1 MEQQFTYI
9 VLSSMLLVFV
19 VIYFVMRAQKELQVM
34 QQSAYTNKRY
44 RSHIRENATR
54 YIALNELILVPTILL
69 YENHKFIMLLIIFF
83 FTYYNMRFFTISET
97 RFDTKLKLNVTARI
111 KRQIATLVI
120 LIGLTGVGLFML
132 GISVLHFVIIV
143 TYLLPIYMM
152 LVITLNNPIEGSIR
166 NKFKRMATKKLKSQK
181 DLFVIG
187 ITGSYGKTSIKNIV
201 GDVISEFEPELRT
214 PASFNTPNGIS
225 ITVNN
230 YLKVLHKVFIAEM
243 GAYEVGEIKE
253 LAEMTNPDIAI
264 VSSIGP
270 QHLETFKTIENVQK
284 TKMELVEYAKPNGV
298 AILNYDNKYIRE
310 YDIKRD
316 DLTIYTYGMDS
327 IAYDMYG
334 KDIEYG
340 FGKMSFTVVDNI
352 NDTEYVVT
360 TNLLGRHNLY
370 NIMAAMLVCIVRGYD
385 MDKVIKSIA
394 KVRPIEHR
402 LEFKKIDNNTLIID
416 DAFNANVEGVKE
428 AVNILSKY
436 EDYTRILITP
446 GVIDL
451 GAKGFELNQEVAQ
464 TFEGKFDM
472 MYMVGSYNQAAYES
486 VILDSKTIKY
496 QKVDNFLEAYGLAN
510 SVEGKK
516 VILICNDLPDKFN

>member
-1 MEQQFTYI
+1 MEQQFLYI
-9 VLSSMLLVFV
+9 ILSSMLAVFL
-19 VIYFVMRAQKELQVM
+19 ILYFGMRVKKELQTM

-44 RSHIRENATR
+44 RSHIRENKMR
-54 YIALNELILVPTILL
+54 YFALNELVMVPTILL
-69 YENHKFIMLLIIFF
+69 YENHKFIMLGIIFF

-97 RFDTKLKLNVTARI
+97 RFDTKLKLNITARV
-111 KRQIATLVI
+111 KRQIVTLIILLSLSSIGLV
-120 LIGLTGVGLFML
+120 LIGIPVLLT
-132 GISVLHFVIIV
+132 IILL
-143 TYLLPIYMM
+143 TYLLPVYIMI
-152 LVITLNNPIEGSIR
+152 VITVNSPLEAAIR
-166 NKFKRMATKKLKSQK
+166 NKFKKLATNKLKSQK

-243 GAYEVGEIKE
+243 GAYEIGEIKE
-253 LAEMTNPDIAI
+253 LAQMTNPDIAI

-284 TKMELVEYAKPNGV
+284 TKMELVEHVALNGV
-298 AILNYDNKYIRE
+298 AILNYDNEYIRDYE
-310 YDIKRD
+310 ISRD

-340 FGKMSFTVVDNI
+340 FGKMAFTVVDNI
-352 NDTEYVVT
+352 NDCEYKVT
-360 TNLLGRHNLY
+360 TNLLGKHNLY
-370 NIMAAMLVCIVRGYD
+370 NIMAAILVGIVRGYE
-385 MDKVIKSIA
+385 MEKVIAAIS
-394 KVRPIEHR
+394 KVRPIAHR
-402 LEFKKIDNNTLIID
+402 LEFKKLNSDTLIID
-416 DAFNANVEGVKE
+416 DAFNANIEGVKE

-436 EDYTRILITP
+436 EDYSRILITP

-451 GAKGFELNQEVAQ
+451 GAKSFELNRDIAT
-464 TFEGKFDM
+464 TFDGKIDYMF
-472 MYMVGSYNQAAYES
+472 MVGSYNEKAYS
-486 VILDSKTIKY
+486 SILKSNETIQYK
-496 QKVDNFLEAYGLAN
+496 KVDNFLEAYALAN
-510 SVEGKK
+510 AINSKK

>member
-1 MEQQFTYI
+1 MEQLFLYI
-9 VLSSMLLVFV
+9 ILSSMVLVFV
-19 VIYFVMRAQKELQVM
+19 LCYFAMRAKKELQVM

-44 RSHIRENATR
+44 RSHIRENKFR
-54 YIALNELILVPTILL
+54 YFALNELIMIPTILL
-69 YENHKFIMLLIIFF
+69 YENHKFIVLLIIAF

-97 RFDTKLKLNVTARI
+97 RFDTKLKLNITARV
-111 KRQIATLVI
+111 KRQIVTLTILLLLIAGGLFVIGVPILLVVIIETYILPI
-120 LIGLTGVGLFML
+120 LIQ
-132 GISVLHFVIIV
+132 
-143 TYLLPIYMM
+143 
-152 LVITLNNPIEGSIR
+152 LVITLNNPIEAAIR
-166 NKFKRMATKKLKSQK
+166 NKYKRMAKAKLKASN

-243 GAYEVGEIKE
+243 GAYEIGEIKE

-270 QHLETFKTIENVQK
+270 QHLETFKTIENVQR
-284 TKMELVEYAKPNGV
+284 TKMELVEYAKKGGT
-298 AILNYDNKYIRE
+298 AILNYDNEYIRD

-316 DLTIYTYGMDS
+316 DLTVYTYGMDS

-352 NDTEYVVT
+352 NDCEYQVT
-360 TNLLGRHNLY
+360 TNLLGKHNLY
-370 NIMAAMLVCIVRGYD
+370 NIMAAMLVCIDRGYD
-385 MDKVIKSIA
+385 MNKVINSIA

-402 LEFKKIDNNTLIID
+402 LEFKKVDNNTLVID

-436 EDYTRILITP
+436 EGYTRILITP

-451 GAKGFELNQEVAQ
+451 GAKGFELNRQVAE
-464 TFEGKFDM
+464 TFETKMDAMF
-472 MYMVGSYNQAAYES
+472 MVGSYNEEAYAG
-486 VILDSKTIKY
+486 VIADSKTIKY
-496 QKVDNFLEAYGLAN
+496 QKVDNFLEAYAQAN
-510 SVEGKK
+510 AIPGKK

>member
-1 MEQQFTYI
+1 MEQLFTYI
-9 VLSSMLLVFV
+9 VLSSMVAVFTIV
-19 VIYFVMRAQKELQVM
+19 YFFMRAKKELQIM

-44 RSHIRENATR
+44 RTHIRENAMR
-54 YIALNELILVPTILL
+54 YIALNEVVLILTILL
-69 YENHKFIMLLIIFF
+69 YPAHKFIMLAIIFVV
-83 FTYYNMRFFTISET
+83 TYYNMRFFTISET
-97 RFDTKLKLNVTARI
+97 RFDTKLKLNVTARV
-111 KRQIATLVI
+111 KRQMFTLALLMVASF
-120 LIGLTGVGLFML
+120 IGLQVI
-132 GISVLHFVIIV
+132 GISIIQTVIVL
-143 TYLLPIYMM
+143 TYLLPIYVM
-152 LVITLNNPIEGSIR
+152 LVITINNPIEAMIR
-166 NKFKRMATKKLKSQK
+166 NKYKRMATNKLKSQK

-243 GAYEVGEIKE
+243 GAYEVGEIQE

-284 TKMELVEYAKPNGV
+284 TKMELVEYAKKGGT
-298 AILNYDNKYIRE
+298 AILNYDNEYIRD

-352 NDTEYVVT
+352 NDTEYQVT
-360 TNLLGRHNLY
+360 TNLLGKHNLY
-370 NIMAAMLVCIVRGYD
+370 NIMAAMLVCIDRGYD
-385 MDKVIKSIA
+385 MTKVIKSIA

-402 LEFKKIDNNTLIID
+402 LEFKKISNDTLVID

-428 AVNILSKY
+428 AVNILSRY

-451 GAKGFELNQEVAQ
+451 GAKGYELNHEVAN
-464 TFEGKFDM
+464 TFEGKMDV
-472 MYMVGSYNQAAYES
+472 MYMVGNYNAAAYS
-486 VILDSKTIKY
+486 DAVSNSQTIKY
-496 QKVDNFLEAYGLAN
+496 EKVDNFLEAYSSAMAI
-510 SVEGKK
+510 EGTK

>member
-1 MEQQFTYI
+1 MEQLFAYI
-9 VLSSMLLVFV
+9 VLSSMVSIFV
-19 VIYFVMRAQKELQVM
+19 IVYFVMRTKKELQLM

-44 RSHIRENATR
+44 RTHIRENKLR
-54 YIALNELILVPTILL
+54 YIALNELILIPTILL
-69 YENHKFIMLLIIFF
+69 YTNHKFIMLLIIFV

-97 RFDTKLKLNVTARI
+97 RFDTKLKLNVTARV
-111 KRQIATLVI
+111 KRQIVTLALLII
-120 LIGLTGVGLFML
+120 LSGIGLFIIGVP
-132 GISVLHFVIIV
+132 ILHFVIII
-143 TYLLPIYMM
+143 TYLLPVYIQ
-152 LVITLNNPIEGSIR
+152 LVITLNNPIEASIR
-166 NKFKRMATKKLKSQK
+166 NKYKRMAVNKIKSQK

-270 QHLETFKTIENVQK
+270 QHLETFKTIENVQR
-284 TKMELVEYAKPNGV
+284 TKMELVEYAAPNGT
-298 AILNYDNKYIRE
+298 AILNYDNEYIRE
-310 YDIKRD
+310 YEIKRD
-316 DLTIYTYGMDS
+316 DLTVYTYGMDS

-360 TNLLGRHNLY
+360 TNLLGKHNLY

-385 MDKVIKSIA
+385 MNKVIASIA

-402 LEFKKIDNNTLIID
+402 LEFKKVDNNTLIID

-436 EDYTRILITP
+436 EEYTRILITP

-451 GAKGFELNQEVAQ
+451 GAKGFELNQEVAK
-464 TFEGKFDM
+464 TFEGKFDQM
-472 MYMVGSYNQAAYES
+472 FMVGSYNEQAYSSIIENS
-486 VILDSKTIKY
+486 QTIKY
-496 QKVDNFLEAYGLAN
+496 EKVDNFLEAYALAN
-510 SVEGKK
+510 AVEGKK

>member
-1 MEQQFTYI
+1 MNQLFLYVI
-9 VLSSMLLVFV
+9 LSSMLFVFIA
-19 VIYFVMRAQKELQVM
+19 IYFVMRAQKELQIM

-44 RSHIRENATR
+44 RTHIRENKFR
-54 YIALNELILVPTILL
+54 YLALNELILIPTIVL
-69 YENHKFIMLLIIFF
+69 YPDHKLIMLLIIAF

-97 RFDTKLKLNVTARI
+97 RFDTKLKLIITARV
-111 KRQIATLVI
+111 KRQIVTLSILVI
-120 LIGLTGVGLFML
+120 LSAIGLYKVGTPL
-132 GISVLHFVIIV
+132 IHIVIIE
-143 TYLLPIYMM
+143 TYILPVLIQ
-152 LVITLNNPIEGSIR
+152 LVITINNPIEAAIR
-166 NKFKRMATKKLKSQK
+166 NKYKRQATEKLKAQS

-187 ITGSYGKTSIKNIV
+187 VTGSYGKTSIKNIV

-214 PASFNTPNGIS
+214 PASYNTPNGIS

-243 GAYEVGEIKE
+243 GAYEIGEIKE

-270 QHLETFKTIENVQK
+270 QHLETFKTIDNVQK
-284 TKMELVEYAKPNGV
+284 TKMELVEYAKPGGT
-298 AILNYDNKYIRE
+298 AILNYDNQYIRDYE
-310 YDIKRD
+310 IKRD

-334 KDIEYG
+334 KDIEYE

-352 NDTEYVVT
+352 NDCEYKVT
-360 TNLLGRHNLY
+360 TNLLGKHNLY
-370 NIMAAMLVCIVRGYD
+370 NIMAAMLVCIERGYD
-385 MDKVIKSIA
+385 MEKVIRSIA

-402 LEFKKIDNNTLIID
+402 LEFKKINNNTLVID

-451 GAKGFELNQEVAQ
+451 GTQGFELNQQVAK
-464 TFEGKFDM
+464 TFEGKIDM
-472 MYMVGSYNQAAYES
+472 MFMVGSYNEEAYRS
-486 VILDSKTIKY
+486 VIETSKTIKY
-496 QKVDNFLEAYGLAN
+496 QKVDNFLEAYGHAN
-510 SVEGKK
+510 AVEGKK

>member
-1 MEQQFTYI
+1 MEQMFLYI
-9 VLSSMLLVFV
+9 ILSSMLIVFLLA
-19 VIYFVMRAQKELQVM
+19 YFFMRSKKELQNM

-44 RSHIRENATR
+44 RTHIRENKFR
-54 YIALNELILVPTILL
+54 YIALNELILIPTILL
-69 YENHKFIMLLIIFF
+69 YANHKFIMMLIIFG

-97 RFDTKLKLNVTARI
+97 RFDTKLKLNITARV
-111 KRQIATLVI
+111 KRQIFTLAI
-120 LIGLTGVGLFML
+120 LVLIIGLGLFTINIPL
-132 GISVLHFVIIV
+132 LHIVIIE
-143 TYLLPIYMM
+143 TYIIPVLIQLA
-152 LVITLNNPIEGSIR
+152 ITINNPVEAMIR
-166 NKFKRMATKKLKSQK
+166 NKFKRMATNKLKANK

-243 GAYEVGEIKE
+243 GAYEIGEIKE
-253 LAEMTNPDIAI
+253 LADMTNPDIAI

-284 TKMELVEYAKPNGV
+284 TKMELVEYCAPNGV
-298 AILNYDNKYIRE
+298 AILNYDNEYIRDYE
-310 YDIKRD
+310 IKRD
-316 DLTIYTYGMDS
+316 DVTVYTYGMDS

-340 FGKMSFTVVDNI
+340 FGKMSFTVVDNV
-352 NDTEYVVT
+352 NECEYQVT
-360 TNLLGRHNLY
+360 TNLLGKHNLY

-385 MDKVIKSIA
+385 MNKVISSIA

-402 LEFKKIDNNTLIID
+402 LEFKKIDNNTLVID

-428 AVNILSKY
+428 AVTILSKY
-436 EDYTRILITP
+436 EEYTRILITP

-451 GAKGFELNQEVAQ
+451 GAKGYELNKEVAE
-464 TFEGKFDM
+464 TFEGKLDM
-472 MYMVGSYNQAAYES
+472 MFMVGSYNEKSYGPVMQAS
-486 VILDSKTIKY
+486 QTIKY
-496 QKVDNFLEAYGLAN
+496 DKVDNFLEAYSAAMA
-510 SVEGKK
+510 VEGKK